1 MKQYLELL
9 EYILHHGDDRG
20 DRTGTGV
27 ISSFGHQ
34 IRFNL
39 EKGFPAVTTKSLA
52 WKGVVSELLWFL
64 EGSDDE
70 RRLAEIRFQKDRSEL
85 TDLSK
90 FSTIWTDNA
99 DSQGIELGYENT
111 EITKKLGPVY
121 GVQWRNWGGVDQIKK
136 LINDLQVNPDGRRHI
151 LSAWNVEKIDSM
163 ALPPCHVMSQFY
175 VSKNGRL
182 SCQMYQ
188 RSADMFL
195 GVPFNIASYA
205 LLQSILANILNLIP
219 GEFVHTFGDAHIY
232 NNSIEQVKEQ
242 LKREPKKLP
251 RLIMP
256 NLDSIDALNE
266 CSVDDF
272 VLDGYESHPALKA
285 QMAI

>member
-9 EYILHHGDDRG
+9 DYILQHGEDRG

-39 EKGFPAVTTKSLA
+39 EDGFPAVTTKSLA

-99 DSQGIELGYENT
+99 DNQGIKLGYENSET
-111 EITKKLGPVY
+111 TKKLGPVY
-121 GVQWRNWGGVDQIKK
+121 GVQWRNWAGVDQIKK
-136 LINDLQVNPDGRRHI
+136 LINDLQSNPNGRRHI

-175 VSKNGRL
+175 VSTNGRL

-205 LLQSILANILNLIP
+205 LLQSILANILGLIP
-219 GEFVHTFGDAHIY
+219 GEFVHTFGDSHIY
-232 NNSIEQVKEQ
+232 KNSIEQVKEQ
-242 LKREPKKLP
+242 LRREPKKLP
-251 RLIMP
+251 KLIMP
-256 NLDSIDALNE
+256 NLDSIEALNE
-266 CSVDDF
+266 YSVNDF
-272 VLDGYESHPALKA
+272 ILEGYESHPALKA
-285 QMAI
+285 PMAI